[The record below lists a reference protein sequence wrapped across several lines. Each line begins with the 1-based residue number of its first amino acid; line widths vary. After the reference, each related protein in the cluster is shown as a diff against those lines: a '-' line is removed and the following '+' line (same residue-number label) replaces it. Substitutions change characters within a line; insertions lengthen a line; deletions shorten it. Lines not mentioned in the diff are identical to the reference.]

1 MHKYSRSSSSGLT
14 LVMRDPEVEEDNQM
28 IVMTAQLQ
36 TTGLYWDCSQ
46 HLAPITYHIHNTKT
60 NKQAMMLPHTLVSG
74 PCTYWGLEQGNI
86 YNLS

>member
-1 MHKYSRSSSSGLT
+1 
-14 LVMRDPEVEEDNQM
+14 MRDPEVEEDNQM

-60 NKQAMMLPHTLVSG
+60 NKQAMMLPLVLQKVPSEG
-74 PCTYWGLEQGNI
+74 
-86 YNLS
+86 S

>member
-1 MHKYSRSSSSGLT
+1 
-14 LVMRDPEVEEDNQM
+14 MRDPEVEEDNQM

-46 HLAPITYHIHNTKT
+46 HLAPIIYHNIHNTKT
-60 NKQAMMLPHTLVSG
+60 NKQAMMMLPHTLVSG
-74 PCTYWGLEQGNI
+74 PCTYWGLEQGTI